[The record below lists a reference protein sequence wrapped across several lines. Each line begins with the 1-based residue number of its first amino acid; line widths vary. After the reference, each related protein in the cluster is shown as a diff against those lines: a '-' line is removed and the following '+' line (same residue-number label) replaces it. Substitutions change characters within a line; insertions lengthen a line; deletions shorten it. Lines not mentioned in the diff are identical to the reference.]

1 MAYGGEPPLEIEM
14 THNHSA
20 DVETLIRKLM
30 ATGKYGSEDDLLFV
44 ALDRLNDESNDDDE
58 DLKAVLEA
66 IHELDE
72 GDKGMDLD
80 EAFEEVRLAV
90 EKRLQQ

>member
-1 MAYGGEPPLEIEM
+1 
-14 THNHSA
+14 
-20 DVETLIRKLM
+20 M
-30 ATGKYGSEDDLLFV
+30 ATGKYDSGDDLLFV
-44 ALDRLNDESNDDDE
+44 ALDRLNDESNDDHE